1 MTLPA
6 VENDGGSVFPAVSI
20 GNKRNKYQRMD
31 SDAEDNHRSRS
42 RKYVM
47 ACAFF
52 ASLNNVL
59 LGYDVGV
66 MSGAVLFIQQDLNIT
81 EVQTEV
87 LIGSLSIISL
97 FGSLAGGRTSDSIG
111 RKWTMALAAL
121 VFQTGAAV
129 MAVAPSFEVLMIGRT
144 FAGIGI
150 GLGVMIAPVYI
161 AEISPTVARG
171 FLTSFPEIFINLGI
185 LLGYVSNYAFSGL
198 SVHISW
204 RIMLAVGILPSVF
217 IGFALC
223 VIPESPRWLVLKGQ
237 VDKAREVLMK
247 TNERDDEAEERL
259 AEIQLAAAKT
269 EGGEERPVWRELLSP
284 SPAVRKMLIVGFGI
298 QCFQQITGIDAT
310 VYYSPEILKEAGIQ
324 DETKLLAATVA
335 VGITKTLFILIATF
349 MIDSV
354 GRKPLL
360 YVSTV
365 GMTLCLFSLSFTLTF
380 LGQGTL
386 GIALA
391 LLFVCGNVAFF
402 SIGMGPVCWVLT
414 SEIFPLRLRAQA
426 SAVGI
431 LPSVF
436 IGFALCVIPESPR
449 WLVLKGQVDKAREVL
464 MKTNERDDEAE
475 ERLAEIQL
483 AAAKTEGGEERPVW
497 RELLSPSPAVRKML
511 IVGFGIQCFQQITG
525 IDATVYYSPEIL
537 KEAGIQDETKL
548 LAATVAVGITKTLFI
563 LIATFMIDSVG
574 RKPLLYVS
582 TVGMTLCLFSLSF
595 TLTFLGQGTLGI
607 ALALL
612 FVCGNVAFFSI
623 GMGPVCW
630 VLTSEIFPL
639 RLRAQASALG
649 AVGNRVCSGLVAMS
663 FLSVS
668 RAITVGGTFF
678 VFSLVS
684 ALSVVFV
691 YMLVPETSGKS
702 LEQIELM
709 FQGGMEMKGAEVELG
724 DAERLVRKDQEF

>member
-1 MTLPA
+1 MHLPEA
-6 VENDGGSVFPAVSI
+6 GNGGGSGFPAVSV
-20 GNKRNKYQRMD
+20 GNKNNKYQRMD
-31 SDAEDNHRSRS
+31 SDAEESQNHLEAEARNSRT

-59 LGYDVGV
+59 LGYGKSFTYLIISIRFFFFFFFYTLLAYKKVCALFLVFVSDVGV
-66 MSGAVLFIQQDLNIT
+66 MSGAVLFIQQDLKIT

-121 VFQTGAAV
+121 VFQAGAAV

-144 FAGIGI
+144 LAGIGI

-171 FLTSFPEIFINLGI
+171 FFTSFPEIFINLGI

-223 VIPESPRWLVLKGQ
+223 VIPESPRWLVMKGR
-237 VDKAREVLMK
+237 VDSAREVLMK
-247 TNERDDEAEERL
+247 TNERDDEVEERL
-259 AEIQLAAAKT
+259 AEIQLAAAHT
-269 EGGEERPVWRELLSP
+269 EGSEERPVWRELLSP
-284 SPAVRKMLIVGFGI
+284 SPVVRKMLIVGFGI

-335 VGITKTLFILIATF
+335 VGVTKTVFILFATF
-349 MIDSV
+349 LIDSV

-360 YVSTV
+360 YVSTI
-365 GMTLCLFSLSFTLTF
+365 GMTLCLFLLSFTLTF

-386 GIALA
+386 GI
-391 LLFVCGNVAFF
+391 
-402 SIGMGPVCWVLT
+402 T
-414 SEIFPLRLRAQA
+414 
-426 SAVGI
+426 
-431 LPSVF
+431 
-436 IGFALCVIPESPR
+436 
-449 WLVLKGQVDKAREVL
+449 
-464 MKTNERDDEAE
+464 
-475 ERLAEIQL
+475 
-483 AAAKTEGGEERPVW
+483 
-497 RELLSPSPAVRKML
+497 
-511 IVGFGIQCFQQITG
+511 
-525 IDATVYYSPEIL
+525 
-537 KEAGIQDETKL
+537 
-548 LAATVAVGITKTLFI
+548 
-563 LIATFMIDSVG
+563 
-574 RKPLLYVS
+574 
-582 TVGMTLCLFSLSF
+582 
-595 TLTFLGQGTLGI
+595 
-607 ALALL
+607 LALL

-684 ALSVVFV
+684 ALSVIFV
-691 YMLVPETSGKS
+691 YVLVPETSGKS

-709 FQGGMEMKGAEVELG
+709 FQGGLERKDGEVELG
-724 DAERLVRKDQEF
+724 DAERLVRKEQGF